1 MKTLVTGG
9 LGFIG
14 SHLTRRLL
22 ADGARV
28 CVLDNLSSGRG
39 SNLTDVAGD
48 IDLIVGDLRDP
59 DALARAVRGVEIV
72 FHQAAIPSVPLSM
85 ADPAATIAVNIDGT
99 LALLLAA
106 RDAGARRV
114 VFASSS
120 SVYGDAPER
129 LKAET
134 LPARTLSPYA
144 VSKLAGEQLC
154 AVFTRSWGL
163 ETVALRYFNVF
174 GPNQDP
180 HSPYAAVIPRFIA
193 AMLAGTSPTIYGD
206 GEQTRDLAHV
216 DDVVAANLLAASAS
230 GLTEGVFNI
239 AGGRAVSVN
248 EIYAIAAALIGHDQP
263 PIYAPPRPGDVRDS
277 LADIT
282 RARTQIGYAPAV
294 QFEDG
299 LRRSVVALAST
310 L

>member
-239 AGGRAVSVN
+239 AGGRAVS
-248 EIYAIAAALIGHDQP
+248 LIGHDQP

>member
-1 MKTLVTGG
+1 M
-9 LGFIG
+9 
-14 SHLTRRLL
+14 
-22 ADGARV
+22 